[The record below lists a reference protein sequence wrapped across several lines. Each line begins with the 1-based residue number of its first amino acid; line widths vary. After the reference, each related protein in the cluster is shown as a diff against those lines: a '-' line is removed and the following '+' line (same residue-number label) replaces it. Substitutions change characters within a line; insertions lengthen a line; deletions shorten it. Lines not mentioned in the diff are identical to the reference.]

1 MERTLLNEVLEF
13 LMKELKDR
21 EDMTFY
27 ACDLASSLTEY
38 INCDGTIEYST
49 HKTIEKIREYWYEYS
64 SVFEYARDNWD
75 LTINPFENPEKFDVI
90 AYIVIAEELLG
101 RCNYINGKWNEK
113 ITLTK
118 SVIKKINRQINTVA
132 YDLKEYEY

>member
-13 LMKELKDR
+13 LVKELENR
-21 EDMTFY
+21 EEMDCY
-27 ACDLASSLTEY
+27 ACDLASILTEY
-38 INCDGTIEYST
+38 SNCDGTIEYST
-49 HKTIEKIREYWYEYS
+49 NETIEKIRAYWWEYS
-64 SVFEYARDNWD
+64 SVFEYAKDNWG

-90 AYIVIAEELLG
+90 AYIVIAEELIS
-101 RCNYINGKWNEK
+101 RCNYIDKKWNKK